1 MRVTIVWNYDR
12 RGVIKRFG
20 QPSPEFDDREP
31 VENVVTALQEGGHE
45 TLLCESDKG
54 NVPAMIEMAGIPYT
68 GPSPLGHGLALDKVI
83 TKRLIR
89 DRGVPTPKFRVMD
102 CGTEPTAICDSQ

>member
-12 RGVIKRFG
+12 KGVIKRFG
-20 QPSPEFDDREP
+20 QPSPECDDR
-31 VENVVTALQEGGHE
+31 
-45 TLLCESDKG
+45 ESDKG
-54 NVPAMIEMAGIPYT
+54 NVSAMIEMAGIPYT
-68 GPSPLGHGLALDKVI
+68 GPSPLGHELALDKVI

-102 CGTEPTAICDSQ
+102 CGTEPA